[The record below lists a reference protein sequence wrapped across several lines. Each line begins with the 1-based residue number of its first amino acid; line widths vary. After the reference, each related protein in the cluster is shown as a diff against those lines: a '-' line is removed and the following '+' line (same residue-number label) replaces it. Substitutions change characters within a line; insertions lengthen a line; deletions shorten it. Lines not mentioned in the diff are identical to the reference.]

1 MTSGT
6 AASAPDG
13 GRTHPRVPLSILELS
28 PVAEGRTAA
37 DALSE
42 SLELAAV
49 AEAEGYLR
57 LWFAEHHLNPGVVS
71 TSPAVLTALAAERT
85 ETIRLGSGA
94 VLLGHS
100 SPGLAVEQFATIAQL
115 HPGRIDLGLGRANVP
130 PPAASGSDGAAAAA
144 PTAAPTPLAPAA
156 DRVVDGLLVP
166 APPPFSFTDP
176 AFLTRFA
183 RRVAVIGTRR
193 EIPDYLSE
201 LTLALDLLGG
211 GHAVP
216 DDAEDVDGSGSDVV
230 ASGVAAGADLQ
241 VWALASSPGESARAA
256 GALGLPLAANYHV
269 SPSGVLE
276 TVAAYREAFR
286 PGVLAKPWVA
296 VSADVLVAETD
307 ARAET
312 LARGFARWVLGIRSA
327 TGAIPYPSP
336 DQPEPALD
344 EREQALVADRLR
356 TRFVGDPRRVVAGLE
371 RLVAATGAD
380 ELIVTT
386 IAHDAGARLESFRLL
401 ARAWGTPV
409 LDGGAVADAGRDQAP
424 DPAVVATDPLAARE
438 AVAAR

>member
-37 DALSE
+37 DALVE

-130 PPAASGSDGAAAAA
+130 PPVASGSDAAAAA
-144 PTAAPTPLAPAA
+144 PPTAAPTPLAPAA

-211 GHAVP
+211 GHALS
-216 DDAEDVDGSGSDVV
+216 DESGGSDLVT
-230 ASGVAAGADLQ
+230 SGVAAGADLQ

-344 EREQALVADRLR
+344 EREQALVADRVR
-356 TRFVGDPRRVVAGLE
+356 TRVVGDPRRVVAGLE

-386 IAHDAGARLESFRLL
+386 IAHDARARLESFRLL
-401 ARAWGTPV
+401 ARAWGAH
-409 LDGGAVADAGRDQAP
+409 DGKVADARRN
-424 DPAVVATDPLAARE
+424 PAAVAEHGARE
-438 AVAAR
+438 PVAAR

>member
-1 MTSGT
+1 MSALG
-6 AASAPDG
+6 AAA
-13 GRTHPRVPLSILELS
+13 RVPLSVLELS

-37 DALSE
+37 DALAE
-42 SLELAAV
+42 SLELVAV
-49 AEAEGYLR
+49 AERAGYLR

-85 ETIRLGSGA
+85 ERIRLGSGA

-130 PPAASGSDGAAAAA
+130 PPAARGSEG
-144 PTAAPTPLAPAA
+144 TRAPAA
-156 DRVVDGLLVP
+156 PAPAPAPAPVEDRVVDGLLVP
-166 APPPFSFTDP
+166 APPPFTFTDP
-176 AFLTRFA
+176 AFLTRFV
-183 RRVAVIGTRR
+183 RRIDVIGTRR
-193 EIPDYLSE
+193 EIPDYLTE
-201 LTLALDLLGG
+201 LTLALELLGE
-211 GHAVP
+211 GHPVP
-216 DDAEDVDGSGSDVV
+216 DGTNAPDVV

-241 VWALASSPGESARAA
+241 LWALASSPGESARAA

-286 PGVLAKPWVA
+286 PGVLAEPWVA
-296 VSADVLVAETD
+296 VSADVLVAATD

-327 TGAIPYPSP
+327 TGAIPYPAP
-336 DQPEPALD
+336 EHPEPALD
-344 EREQALVADRLR
+344 ERERALVADRVR
-356 TRFVGDPRRVVAGLE
+356 TRFVGDPRRVVDGLE

-380 ELIVTT
+380 EVIVTT
-386 IAHDAGARLESFRLL
+386 IAHDAEARLESFRLL
-401 ARAWGTPV
+401 ARAWGTPAS
-409 LDGGAVADAGRDQAP
+409 DDEGADVSSAGADLAAEQIVP
-424 DPAVVATDPLAARE
+424 PAARE
-438 AVAAR
+438 PVAAR